1 MKRLNILDLQRKINE
16 RKNRSTACFER
27 ILEICHKKILF
38 HCDRKNMRFFYEV
51 PEYMFGYPLFNVN
64 DAIRYVV
71 NALSNNGFL
80 AVYYFPKFIY
90 ISWDMDEIDEHKK
103 QTFSKEK
110 PVPKLD
116 IKHKPSGKLTLDID

>member
-38 HCDRKNMRFFYEV
+38 HCDRRHMRFFYEV

-71 NALSNNGFL
+71 DALTKNGFL
-80 AVYYFPKFIY
+80 AIYYFPKFIY
-90 ISWDMDEIDEHKK
+90 VSWDMEEIDKHKK
-103 QTFSKEK
+103 QNLQEK
-110 PVPKLD
+110 SVPKLD